1 MKTTNVSELVS
12 RLKSADDAYYNS
24 SEPLISDEEYDFLKD
39 SLSQIDPKN
48 DYLKKIGAPVSR
60 DTPWEKAKHKI
71 SMCSLNKCNTEDE
84 FIKWCNETGVDGVIN
99 TFVLQ
104 EKLDGLSINLEY
116 ENGTLKRAIS
126 RGDGVLGE
134 DIFEN
139 VIRMNNVKKELK
151 ENFTGSLR
159 GEIILRLFEF
169 EKLCTIQDF
178 KNPRNA
184 ASGICKRHDHLFSD
198 YLTVLYYDAQSI
210 KNNFES
216 EKAKIDFIEENELE
230 PVMNY
235 VVSTKDAI
243 KVYNEYIES
252 KRSSISWD
260 IDGLVCKVND
270 LKKQKFL
277 GELGG
282 NPAGQIAWKF
292 PPIKRET
299 KIIDVEWQ
307 IGRSGKI
314 TPVAILEPIQIG
326 GITVKRSSLYNVDN
340 FKNFS
345 FNKGDTVVVSRQNDV
360 IPCVLEIT
368 KKSSGSKLEYIDKCP
383 SCGSKQKLTESF

>member
-1 MKTTNVSELVS
+1 METVKIKRISKLENFVSKKFDIETEKNHNFFVNGILVH
-12 RLKSADDAYYNS
+12 NS
-24 SEPLISDEEYDFLKD
+24 
-39 SLSQIDPKN
+39 Q
-48 DYLKKIGAPVSR
+48 
-60 DTPWEKAKHKI
+60 
-71 SMCSLNKCNTEDE
+71 
-84 FIKWCNETGVDGVIN
+84 
-99 TFVLQ
+99 
-104 EKLDGLSINLEY
+104 
-116 ENGTLKRAIS
+116 
-126 RGDGVLGE
+126 GE

-292 PPIKRET
+292 PPMIKIA
-299 KIIDVEWQ
+299 KVINVNWQ
-307 IGRSGKI
+307 LGKSGKI
-314 TPVAILEPIQIG
+314 TPVIYIEPTKMG
-326 GITVKRSSLYNVDN
+326 GVTISKMTCFNVDI
-340 FKNFS
+340 FKKLKLF
-345 FNKGDTVVVSRQNDV
+345 KGCNLKFKKANDV
-360 IPCVLEIT
+360 IPVPIEVI
-368 KKSSGSKLEYIDKCP
+368 
-383 SCGSKQKLTESF
+383 ESE